1 MTAMHNRGMY
11 VAAAVALVAAGMA
24 VGAAVWRRPA
34 PRATVA
40 SAPAADVMPVPARD
54 AVVTLSAEMA
64 ARAGIRTV
72 AASLGTAPSRLG
84 LPGVVEANRYREV
97 TVTSLVSGRLTS
109 VSAALGQHVVRG
121 QELASVYSPE
131 LADAQAGYV
140 ATHAELLGH
149 EQRLTRTR
157 RLAEIGAAS
166 RQELEMLEADHAR
179 LEASVEA
186 ARSRLELLG
195 VARERID
202 VLAMAHKATTD
213 ASIVAPIDGI
223 VSARSGNPGLN
234 IDPSMPL
241 FTILDLSSVWVIADL
256 YERDFAAVPVG
267 TRVQIATPAYPGVL
281 TPGTVSYIDPQM
293 QTETRTAK
301 LRVEVPNPGGRLR
314 LGMYVDVGV
323 DLGAKADAVLVPRSA
338 LQTVGER
345 QVVYVADPDQ
355 QGRFIERQV
364 EVDDTGRDRVVV
376 IRGVA
381 VGEQVVSEGGFF
393 VRAELGRM
401 TGH

>member
-1 MTAMHNRGMY
+1 MTATPTKWVY
-11 VAAAVALVAAGMA
+11 VAAAAALVAAGIA

-34 PRATVA
+34 PPVMVA
-40 SAPAADVMPVPARD
+40 VAPATDVAPIPARD
-54 AVVTLSAEMA
+54 AVVTLSPEMVT
-64 ARAGIRTV
+64 RAGIRTV
-72 AASLGTAPSRLG
+72 AASLGTAPSRLR
-84 LPGVVEANRYREV
+84 LAGVVEANRYREV

-109 VSAALGQHVVRG
+109 VSTALGQHVVRG

-131 LADAQAGYV
+131 LADAQASYV

-149 EQRLTRTR
+149 TQRLIRTR

-195 VARERID
+195 VAKERID
-202 VLAMAHKATTD
+202 VLAMEHKATTD
-213 ASIVAPIDGI
+213 ASIVAPIDGV

-234 IDPSMPL
+234 IGPSMPL

-267 TRVQIATPAYPGVL
+267 TRVQVATPAYPGVL

-323 DLGAKADAVLVPRSA
+323 DLGAAANVVLVPRSA

-364 EVDDTGRDRVVV
+364 EVDDTGGDRVVV

-381 VGEQVVSEGGFF
+381 VGEQVVSEGAFF
-393 VRAELGRM
+393 LRAERGR
-401 TGH
+401 TAAD